1 MLKPLIPPLSHPHR
15 ILGLSAPLNFTQEQ
29 GRGSKWVK
37 VQQWGKKNTFPFCH
51 AYVKMAASKSVQ
63 GIIRPGAMI
72 LLSPGPAEISR

>member
-1 MLKPLIPPLSHPHR
+1 MLKTLILPLSHPHR

-37 VQQWGKKNTFPFCH
+37 VQQCVGGKKKTFPFCH

-63 GIIRPGAMI
+63 GII
-72 LLSPGPAEISR
+72 